1 MPAYRTCNANV
12 TVDIIEPRSMFERRL
27 QQLDLRLSRTFQLG
41 GSRRLRGNFD
51 LYNVLNASN
60 VLNMNTQY
68 GTTWTNVTQIL
79 SGRLLRVGAQ
89 FDF

>member
-1 MPAYRTCNANV
+1 
-12 TVDIIEPRSMFERRL
+12 MFEPRL
-27 QQLDLRLSRTFQLG
+27 QQVDLRISRVFQLG

-51 LYNVLNASN
+51 VYNVLNASN

-68 GTTWTNVTQIL
+68 GATWTNVTQIL